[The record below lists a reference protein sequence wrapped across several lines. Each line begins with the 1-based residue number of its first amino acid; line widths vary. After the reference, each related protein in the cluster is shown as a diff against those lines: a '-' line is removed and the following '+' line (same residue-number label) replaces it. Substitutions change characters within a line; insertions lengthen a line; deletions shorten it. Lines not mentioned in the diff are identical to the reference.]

1 VLLAELCRAHLL
13 SEHRPGRYAFH
24 DLLRAYATEQSHALD
39 SADVADTA
47 VGRVLDHYL
56 HATHRAAAMME
67 PFHPIMI
74 GPPQP
79 GVIVGELTTAEDAMA
94 WFTSEQAT
102 LLAAVQLASR
112 TGQSTRVWQ
121 LTWTLST
128 YLLRLGLWHDLATA
142 CQAALDAARRAGDT
156 TGEAHSLLRLALGY
170 AKSGRTTLCQPLL
183 TDALRLFEEIGD
195 LPKQALAHRT
205 LLWMA
210 ERQQRPA
217 EMLSHARRCYDLY
230 QMADHRAG
238 QALALQD
245 IGHAYALLGSYE
257 EAIAHCERSLAMM
270 RELKVL
276 AWEGAVWDSLGYIH
290 HRRGDHQ
297 QAIVCYERALD
308 LSREFAD
315 RFNEAD
321 TLNNLGDVHRSAGD
335 LAAARRS
342 WTQALRIFDE
352 IDHPDRDWVRAK
364 LRVDDHAAAR
374 SLPPSST
381 RHSGLA

>member
-1 VLLAELCRAHLL
+1 
-13 SEHRPGRYAFH
+13 
-24 DLLRAYATEQSHALD
+24 
-39 SADVADTA
+39 
-47 VGRVLDHYL
+47 
-56 HATHRAAAMME
+56 M
-67 PFHPIMI
+67 
-74 GPPQP
+74 
-79 GVIVGELTTAEDAMA
+79 
-94 WFTSEQAT
+94 
-102 LLAAVQLASR
+102 
-112 TGQSTRVWQ
+112 WQ

-128 YLLRLGLWHDLATA
+128 YLLRLGLWHDLETA
-142 CQAALDAARRAGDT
+142 CQAALDAARRAGDA

-170 AKSGRTTLCQPLL
+170 AKSGRSTLCQPLL
-183 TDALRLFEEIGD
+183 RDALRLFEDIGD

-210 ERQQRPA
+210 ERQQHPA

-245 IGHAYALLGSYE
+245 IGHAYALLGSSE
-257 EAIAHCERSLAMM
+257 DAIAHCERALAMM

-297 QAIVCYERALD
+297 QAIVCYGRALD

-352 IDHPDRDWVRAK
+352 IDHPDRDQVRAK
-364 LRVDDHAAAR
+364 LRAHDHPAA
-374 SLPPSST
+374 PPAD
-381 RHSGLA
+381 RV